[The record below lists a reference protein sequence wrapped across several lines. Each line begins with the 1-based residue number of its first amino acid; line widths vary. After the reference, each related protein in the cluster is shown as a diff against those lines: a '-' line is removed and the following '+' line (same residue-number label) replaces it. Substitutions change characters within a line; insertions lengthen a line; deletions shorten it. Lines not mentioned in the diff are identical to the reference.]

1 MVKALAFDLGASS
14 GRAVVGQFDAGKLTI
29 IDTHRFPN
37 EPVHV
42 LQHMHWDILRLLHEI
57 KQGLIQTRLQGH
69 ADIESMG
76 IDTWGVDFGL
86 LNAQGELLG
95 NPYHYRDGHTS
106 NIMEQVFQQ
115 IPQAEV
121 FQRTGIQFISFN
133 TIYQL
138 AALQSS
144 ASLLLG
150 QAETLLLIPEL
161 LRYFLTGK
169 RLSEWTIA
177 STTQLCNPI
186 TRNWDMDLLQKLDI
200 PTRLFQSPVSPGTLA
215 GTLLPAIGSE
225 VGLPSLQVVAV
236 AEHDTASAVVAV
248 PATSSDFAYLSSG
261 TWSLL
266 GTEITSPILSEQ
278 ALQANVTNEGG
289 INQTIRL
296 LKNVTGLWL
305 LQECR
310 RIWKNEGLRFT
321 FADEEKLT
329 VDAPAFRSFINPD
342 HSMFMSPAHMPHQIQ
357 MYCQQTGQPVPQT
370 EGEIIRCILGS
381 LALRYRYVLELI
393 ENLVQ
398 KRFSGLHVVGGG
410 SQNTLLCQYTANAL
424 GRTVWAGPVEAT
436 AIGNLLVQYIALGH
450 LVNLQQARSLVQQ
463 SFPIHSYKPLEV
475 AQWESAY
482 TRFCQVM

>member
-14 GRAVVGQFDAGKLTI
+14 GRAVVGQLDADKLTI
-29 IDTHRFPN
+29 VDTHRFPN

-57 KQGLIQTRLQGH
+57 KQGLIQTRLKGH
-69 ADIESMG
+69 ADVQSIG

-86 LNAQGELLG
+86 LNTQGELLG
-95 NPYHYRDGHTS
+95 NPYHYRDVHT
-106 NIMEQVFQQ
+106 NGVMEQIFQQ
-115 IPQAEV
+115 VPQAEI

-138 AALQSS
+138 AALQRS
-144 ASLLLG
+144 ASLLLA
-150 QAETLLLIPEL
+150 QADTLLLIPEL
-161 LRYFLTGK
+161 LRYFLTGE

-177 STTQLCNPI
+177 STTQLCDP
-186 TRNWDMDLLQKLDI
+186 TTQNWDMSLLQKLDI
-200 PTRLFQSPVSPGTLA
+200 PTRLFQTPVSPGTLA
-215 GTLLPAIGSE
+215 GTLLPAISSE

-248 PATSSDFAYLSSG
+248 PAASSDFAYLSSG

-266 GTEITSPILSEQ
+266 GTEVSSPIRNAQ

-289 INQTIRL
+289 VNQTTRL

-305 LQECR
+305 LQDCR
-310 RIWKNEGLRFT
+310 RIWKNEGQQFT
-321 FADEEKLT
+321 FEEEKKLT
-329 VDAPAFRSFINPD
+329 ADAPPFRSFINPD
-342 HSMFMSPAHMPHQIQ
+342 HPMFMSPVHMPRQIQ
-357 MYCQQTGQPVPQT
+357 AYCQQTGQPVPQT
-370 EGEIIRCILGS
+370 EGEIFRCIIES

-410 SQNTLLCQYTANAL
+410 SQNTILCQYTANAL
-424 GRTVWAGPVEAT
+424 GRAVWAGPVEAT
-436 AIGNLLVQYIALGH
+436 AIGNLLVQYISLGH
-450 LVNLQQARSLVQQ
+450 LANLQQARALVRQ
-463 SFPIHSYKPLEV
+463 SFPIQTYEPLEIS
-475 AQWESAY
+475 QWNEAY
-482 TRFCQVM
+482 VRFCQIT

>member
-14 GRAVVGQFDAGKLTI
+14 GRAVVGQLDADKLTI

-69 ADIESMG
+69 TDIESMG

-106 NIMEQVFQQ
+106 SIMEQVFQQ
-115 IPQAEV
+115 IPQAEI

-144 ASLLLG
+144 SSLLLG

-161 LRYFLTGK
+161 LRYFLTGQ

-177 STTQLCNPI
+177 STTQLCSPI

-200 PTRLFQSPVSPGTLA
+200 PTQLFQSPVSPGTLA
-215 GTLLPAIGSE
+215 GTLLPAISSE

-248 PATSSDFAYLSSG
+248 PATTSDFAYLSSG

-266 GTEITSPILSEQ
+266 GTEISSPILSAQ

-310 RIWKNEGLRFT
+310 RIWKNEGLQFT

-329 VDAPAFRSFINPD
+329 ADAPAFRSFINPD
-342 HSMFMSPAHMPHQIQ
+342 HPMFMSPAHMPRQIQ
-357 MYCQQTGQPVPQT
+357 AYCQQTEQQVPQT
-370 EGEIIRCILGS
+370 AGEIIRCILES

-450 LVNLQQARSLVQQ
+450 LVNLQQARFLVRQ
-463 SFPIHSYKPLEV
+463 SFPIHTYEPLEV
-475 AQWESAY
+475 AHWEAAY
-482 TRFCQVM
+482 TRFCQIM